1 MSETTISKDTTLTP
15 KQEKF
20 VLNVVNGMSQ
30 RQAYLAAYPKSKK
43 WKDKTIDN
51 KASELFNKKE
61 VLGRY
66 HELLK
71 KAEDEA
77 IMSAA
82 ERKIWLSKI
91 VKSGLINVDGTDVPI
106 KSDARLKAMD
116 ILNKMS
122 GEYITKIETT
132 DEGFNINI
140 QIGNEKNS

>member
-15 KQEKF
+15 KQEKY
-20 VLNVVNGMSQ
+20 VLNLVNGMSQ

-82 ERKIWLSKI
+82 ERKIWLS
-91 VKSGLINVDGTDVPI
+91 
-106 KSDARLKAMD
+106 
-116 ILNKMS
+116 
-122 GEYITKIETT
+122 
-132 DEGFNINI
+132 NI
-140 QIGNEKNS
+140 

>member
-43 WKDKTIDN
+43 WKETTVDS
-51 KASELFNKKE
+51 KASTLLKQEKVLERYQELM
-61 VLGRY
+61 
-66 HELLK
+66 K

-91 VKSGLINVDGTDVPI
+91 VKSGLINVDGVDVPV

>member
-43 WKDKTIDN
+43 WKETTVDS
-51 KASELFNKKE
+51 KASTLLKQEKVLERYQELM
-61 VLGRY
+61 
-66 HELLK
+66 K

-91 VKSGLINVDGTDVPI
+91 VKSGLINVDGTDVPV

>member
-15 KQEKF
+15 KQEKY
-20 VLNVVNGMSQ
+20 VLNLVNGMSQ

-43 WKDKTIDN
+43 WKETTVDS
-51 KASELFNKKE
+51 KASTLLKQEKVLERYQELM
-61 VLGRY
+61 
-66 HELLK
+66 K

-91 VKSGLINVDGTDVPI
+91 VKSGLINVDGTDVPV